1 MDFYDDQYG
10 TVGQKVLFENERI
23 RVWELL
29 LQPGERHPTHHHL
42 LPYLVLAVEGDQNK
56 MEWEDG
62 KLTTS
67 YEPPGFFIYREAG
80 AIHDLT
86 NIGSTRYW
94 SRLIEFKTPEVMGM
108 PDEEQKE
115 LLLDTENGEWRA
127 KSLEG
132 LSEMRL
138 WSNEQTGASI
148 SLVKFNE
155 GSGIPDQHQH
165 ASNQFMF
172 CLSGQYEYSAA
183 GMVLTPGK
191 FYWNPKGHMHGP
203 TKAQKDSVL
212 LEIYDGPHYPQK
224 PAWYKDEKD
233 AK

>member
-1 MDFYDDQYG
+1 MEFYDERYAP
-10 TVGQKVLFENERI
+10 VGQKILFENERI
-23 RVWELL
+23 RVWEIL

-67 YEPPGFFIYREAG
+67 YEPPGFFVYREAG

-86 NIGSTRYW
+86 NIGSKRYW
-94 SRLIEFKTPEVMGM
+94 SRLIEFKTPQAMGI
-108 PDEEQKE
+108 PDSDEKE
-115 LLLDTENGEWRA
+115 LLIDTHQGQWRT
-127 KSLEG
+127 KSLPG

-138 WSNEQTGASI
+138 WDNQTTGASI
-148 SLVKFNE
+148 SLVRFQA
-155 GSGIPDQHQH
+155 GSGIPDQHHH

-172 CLSGQYEYSAA
+172 CLSGEYEYVSS
-183 GMVLTPGK
+183 GLVLKPGS
-191 FYWNPKGHMHGP
+191 FYWNPKGHLHGP
-203 TKAQKDSVL
+203 TRAHKDSLL

-224 PAWYKDEKD
+224 PSWYRDEQD